1 MGITSNEFWAE
12 VKNIAMCVIT
22 EYEHPTIEAIKGMQA
37 ELVDLRDVWN
47 DAASNGQED
56 VEDLWD
62 EVTDKE
68 TEITD
73 AIDALT
79 VDDLDDVYDKVYE
92 QVDGH
97 AWVIYYGK
105 AWEVAALMSGDDA
118 ACREFEELG
127 CLESGKS
134 LDDLICQFAFCAL
147 RANVCDEIESALE
160 EYKTEL
166 GK

>member
-1 MGITSNEFWAE
+1 MTITSKEFWAE
-12 VKNIAMCVIT
+12 VKSIAMCVIA
-22 EYEHPTIEAIKGMQA
+22 EYEHDAIEAIKELQS
-37 ELVDLRDVWN
+37 ELVEMQSEL
-47 DAASNGQED
+47 AASLNEHED
-56 VEDLWD
+56 TD
-62 EVTDKE
+62 ELQQAIADKE

-73 AIDALT
+73 AVEALT
-79 VDDLDDVYDKVYE
+79 TDDLDDVYDKVHE

-97 AWVIYYGK
+97 EWVIYYGK

-147 RANVCDEIESALE
+147 RANVSEEIESALE
-160 EYKTEL
+160 EYKVEL
-166 GK
+166 SK